1 MPVPVLGKGRQR
13 SMRRVVIRII
23 LPACLVALVVIL
35 LAVTGHI
42 RPTPPSDESLL
53 KIIIYTDFECG
64 ACGKLHSEVEPELRE
79 RYVATGKAQIE
90 IRLLG
95 AMDPDSM
102 RAAEAALCAGD
113 QGCFLEY
120 EDALFD
126 AWREEEDS
134 AVFSVEAL
142 ISLATELGLDEATF
156 ADCLNSEAKKAEV
169 EENMNMAQTDSVST
183 LPAFLVGDF
192 KIEGHKSLDTY
203 IQAIEEALA
212 TQAP

>member
-1 MPVPVLGKGRQR
+1 MPVPVLGKGRQQ
-13 SMRRVVIRII
+13 SMKRVRVRVI
-23 LPACLVALVVIL
+23 LPIFLAALLLILLVVMGR
-35 LAVTGHI
+35 T
-42 RPTPPSDESLL
+42 TQSLL

-90 IRLLG
+90 MRLLG

-102 RAAEAALCAGD
+102 RAAQAALCAGD

-142 ISLATELGLDEATF
+142 VDLAGELGLDEAAF
-156 ADCLNSEAKKAEV
+156 ASCLNSEAKQAEL
-169 EENMNMAQTDSVST
+169 EENMSMAQADGVGT
-183 LPAFLVGDF
+183 LPAFLIGDF
-192 KIEGHKSLDTY
+192 KIEGYKPLDTY
-203 IQAIEEALA
+203 IQAIEQALA
-212 TQAP
+212 VQTP